1 MILRYNKQNLAKDLI
16 LSRKERLKVRLDYL
30 KTLIFTCI
38 AGIFGIVGYV
48 AINFGN
54 ISFGL
59 GIAVFSGFVLLALIV
74 FFANR
79 AFDKRLDKLE
89 KMELVCF

>member
-1 MILRYNKQNLAKDLI
+1 MSK
-16 LSRKERLKVRLDYL
+16 KEKVKVRLDFL

-48 AINFGN
+48 AVNFDN
-54 ISFGL
+54 ISRKL
-59 GIAVFSGFVLLALIV
+59 GIATFAGFVLLGLIV

-79 AFDKRLDKLE
+79 AFNKRLDELE
-89 KMELVCF
+89 KME